1 MDNETEVKVPLYK
14 RPLFVVVIVVII
26 IMIVMFVRN
35 RKPAP
40 SKNAEK
46 DDEKD
51 EADDPESENFIASGG
66 RSDSNGGD
74 WALRDKINDINE
86 KQRKYVRSTEKVQ
99 RYDARQDTAA
109 PAIYSPEDELQ
120 QQLYDR

>member
-1 MDNETEVKVPLYK
+1 MDETDVKVPLYK
-14 RPLFVVVIVVII
+14 RPLFVLVIVVII
-26 IMIVMFVRN
+26 IMIVMYVRN
-35 RKPAP
+35 RNPTA
-40 SKNAEK
+40 KNAKKEK
-46 DDEKD
+46 
-51 EADDPESENFIASGG
+51 EAEEEEETDTEPFIASGG

-86 KQRKYVRSTEKVQ
+86 KQRKYVRSMEKTQ

-109 PAIYSPEDELQ
+109 PAVYSPEDELQ

>member
-1 MDNETEVKVPLYK
+1 MDETDVKVPLYK

-35 RKPAP
+35 RKPA
-40 SKNAEK
+40 SKTKTETET
-46 DDEKD
+46 DEKD
-51 EADDPESENFIASGG
+51 AEEEPDSENFIASGG

-86 KQRKYVRSTEKVQ
+86 RQRKYVRSMEKTQ